1 MPIKIFILSGVACV
15 GAAIASLFGGWN
27 GAMTTLVILMFID
40 YVTGIIVA
48 GVFHNSPKC
57 SGGALSSA
65 VGFKGICRKFV
76 ILLIVVVACRVD
88 LLLETNIIRDATCIG
103 FCANELVSITE
114 NAGLM
119 GIPLPR
125 KLVEA
130 IEVLRGDNDNHV

>member
-15 GAAIASLFGGWN
+15 GAAIASLFGGWT
-27 GAMTTLVILMFID
+27 GAMTTLVILMLID

-88 LLLETNIIRDATCIG
+88 LLLETTIIRDATCIG

-130 IEVLRGDNDNHV
+130 IEVLRGDNDHV

>member
-15 GAAIASLFGGWN
+15 GAAIASLLGGWT
-27 GAMTTLVILMFID
+27 GAMTTLVILMVID

-130 IEVLRGDNDNHV
+130 IEVLRGDNDHV

>member
-15 GAAIASLFGGWN
+15 GAAIASLFGGWT
-27 GAMTTLVILMFID
+27 GAMTTLVILMLID

-48 GVFHNSPKC
+48 GVFHASPKS

-88 LLLETNIIRDATCIG
+88 LLLDTNIIRDATCIG

-130 IEVLRGDNDNHV
+130 IEVLRGDNDHV

>member
-15 GAAIASLFGGWN
+15 GAAIASLFGGWT

-40 YVTGIIVA
+40 YATGIIVA

-65 VGFKGICRKFV
+65 AGFKGICRKFV

-130 IEVLRGDNDNHV
+130 IEVLRGDNDHV

>member
-15 GAAIASLFGGWN
+15 GAAIASLLGGWT
-27 GAMTTLVILMFID
+27 GAMTTLVILMLID

-88 LLLETNIIRDATCIG
+88 LLLDTNIIRDATCIG
-103 FCANELVSITE
+103 FCVNELVSITE

-130 IEVLRGDNDNHV
+130 IEGLRGDNDHV

>member
-1 MPIKIFILSGVACV
+1 MPIKIFILSVVACV

-48 GVFHNSPKC
+48 GVFHASPKS

-130 IEVLRGDNDNHV
+130 IEVLRGDNDHV

>member
-15 GAAIASLFGGWN
+15 GAAIASLFGGWT
-27 GAMTTLVILMFID
+27 GAMTTLVILMLID

-48 GVFHNSPKC
+48 GVFHASPKS

-130 IEVLRGDNDNHV
+130 IEVLRGDNDNV

>member
-15 GAAIASLFGGWN
+15 GAAIASLFGGWT
-27 GAMTTLVILMFID
+27 GAMTTLVILMLID

-130 IEVLRGDNDNHV
+130 IEVLRGENDHV

>member
-1 MPIKIFILSGVACV
+1 MPIKFFILSGVACV
-15 GAAIASLFGGWN
+15 GAAIASLFGGWT

-40 YVTGIIVA
+40 YVTGLIVA

-88 LLLETNIIRDATCIG
+88 LLLDTNIIRDATCIG
-103 FCANELVSITE
+103 FCVNELVSITE

-125 KLVEA
+125 KLVDA
-130 IEVLRGDNDNHV
+130 IEVLRGDNDRV

>member
-40 YVTGIIVA
+40 YITGIIVA
-48 GVFHNSPKC
+48 GVFHASPKS

-88 LLLETNIIRDATCIG
+88 LLLNTTIIRDATCIG
-103 FCANELVSITE
+103 FCVNELVSITE

-130 IEVLRGDNDNHV
+130 IEVLRGDNDHV

>member
-15 GAAIASLFGGWN
+15 GAAIASLLGGWN
-27 GAMTTLVILMFID
+27 GAMTTLVILMLID

-48 GVFHNSPKC
+48 GVFHASPKS

-65 VGFKGICRKFV
+65 VGFRGICRKFV

-88 LLLETNIIRDATCIG
+88 LLLDTNIIRDATCIG

-130 IEVLRGDNDNHV
+130 IEVLRGDNDNV

>member
-15 GAAIASLFGGWN
+15 GAAIASLFGGWT
-27 GAMTTLVILMFID
+27 GAMTTLVILMLID

-88 LLLETNIIRDATCIG
+88 LLLETTIIRDATCIG
-103 FCANELVSITE
+103 FCVNELVSITE

-130 IEVLRGDNDNHV
+130 IEVLRGDNDNV

>member
-1 MPIKIFILSGVACV
+1 MMIKFFTLSSVACV
-15 GAAIASLFGGWN
+15 GAAVASIFGGWT
-27 GAMTTLVILMFID
+27 GAMSTLVILMLID

-130 IEVLRGDNDNHV
+130 IEVLRGDNDHV

>member
-15 GAAIASLFGGWN
+15 GTAIASLFGGWN

-103 FCANELVSITE
+103 FCANELLSITE

-125 KLVEA
+125 RLVEA
-130 IEVLRGDNDNHV
+130 IEVLRGDNDNV

>member
-15 GAAIASLFGGWN
+15 GAAVASLFGGWT
-27 GAMTTLVILMFID
+27 GAMTTLVILMLID

-48 GVFHNSPKC
+48 GVFHASPKS

-130 IEVLRGDNDNHV
+130 IEVLRGDNDNV

>member
-15 GAAIASLFGGWN
+15 GAAIASLLGGWT

-48 GVFHNSPKC
+48 GVFHASPKS

-88 LLLETNIIRDATCIG
+88 LLLNTNIIRDATCIG
-103 FCANELVSITE
+103 FCANELLSITE

-125 KLVEA
+125 KLVDA
-130 IEVLRGDNDNHV
+130 IEVLRGESDNV

>member
-27 GAMTTLVILMFID
+27 GAMTTLVILMLID
-40 YVTGIIVA
+40 YITGIIVA

-88 LLLETNIIRDATCIG
+88 ILLDTNIIRDATCIG

-130 IEVLRGDNDNHV
+130 IEVLRGDNDRV

>member
-15 GAAIASLFGGWN
+15 GAALASLFGGWT

-48 GVFHNSPKC
+48 GVFHASPKS

-130 IEVLRGDNDNHV
+130 IEVLRGDDHV

>member
-1 MPIKIFILSGVACV
+1 MPIRIFILSGVACA
-15 GAAIASLFGGWN
+15 GAAVASLFGGWT

-40 YVTGIIVA
+40 YITGIIVA

-88 LLLETNIIRDATCIG
+88 LLLDTNIIRDATCIG
-103 FCANELVSITE
+103 FCVNELVSITE

-130 IEVLRGDNDNHV
+130 IEVLRGDNDHV

>member
-15 GAAIASLFGGWN
+15 GAAIASLFGGWT
-27 GAMTTLVILMFID
+27 GAMTTLVILMLID
-40 YVTGIIVA
+40 YITGIIVA

-88 LLLETNIIRDATCIG
+88 IILNTNVIRDATCIG

-130 IEVLRGDNDNHV
+130 IEVLRGDDHV

>member
-15 GAAIASLFGGWN
+15 GAAIASLLGGWT
-27 GAMTTLVILMFID
+27 GAMTTLVILMLID

-88 LLLETNIIRDATCIG
+88 LLLDTNIIRDATCIG

-130 IEVLRGDNDNHV
+130 IEVLKGDNDNV

>member
-15 GAAIASLFGGWN
+15 GAAIASLFGGWT
-27 GAMTTLVILMFID
+27 GAMTTLVILMLID
-40 YVTGIIVA
+40 YITGIIVA
-48 GVFHNSPKC
+48 GVFHASPKS

-88 LLLETNIIRDATCIG
+88 LLLDTNIIRDATCIG

-130 IEVLRGDNDNHV
+130 IEVLRGDNDHV

>member
-15 GAAIASLFGGWN
+15 GAAIASLLGGWT
-27 GAMTTLVILMFID
+27 GAMTTLVILMLID
-40 YVTGIIVA
+40 YITGIIVA
-48 GVFHNSPKC
+48 GVFHASPKS

-88 LLLETNIIRDATCIG
+88 IILNTNVIRDATCIG

-130 IEVLRGDNDNHV
+130 IEVLRGDNDHV

>member
-27 GAMTTLVILMFID
+27 GAMTTLVILMLID

-57 SGGALSSA
+57 SDGALSSA

-88 LLLETNIIRDATCIG
+88 LLLDTNIIRDATCIG

-130 IEVLRGDNDNHV
+130 IEVLRGDNDHV

>member
-15 GAAIASLFGGWN
+15 GAAIATLFGGWN
-27 GAMTTLVILMFID
+27 GAMTTLVILMLID
-40 YVTGIIVA
+40 YMTGLIVA
-48 GVFHNSPKC
+48 GVFHASPKS

-76 ILLIVVVACRVD
+76 ILLIVVVACRVG

-125 KLVEA
+125 KLVDA
-130 IEVLRGDNDNHV
+130 IEVLRGEDDNV

>member
-15 GAAIASLFGGWN
+15 GAALASLFGGWT

-88 LLLETNIIRDATCIG
+88 LLMETNIIRDATCIG
-103 FCANELVSITE
+103 FCVNELVSITE

-125 KLVEA
+125 KLVDA
-130 IEVLRGDNDNHV
+130 IEVLRGDNDHV

>member
-15 GAAIASLFGGWN
+15 GAAIASLFGGWT

-48 GVFHNSPKC
+48 GVFHASPKS

-88 LLLETNIIRDATCIG
+88 LLLDTNIIRDATCIG
-103 FCANELVSITE
+103 FCVNELVSITE

-130 IEVLRGDNDNHV
+130 IEVLRGDNDNV

>member
-1 MPIKIFILSGVACV
+1 MPIKIFILSGAACV

-27 GAMTTLVILMFID
+27 GAMRTLVILMFID
-40 YVTGIIVA
+40 YITGIIVA

-88 LLLETNIIRDATCIG
+88 LLLDTNIIRDATCIG

-130 IEVLRGDNDNHV
+130 IEVLRGDNDRV

>member
-15 GAAIASLFGGWN
+15 GAAISSLLGGWT

-88 LLLETNIIRDATCIG
+88 ILLDTNIIRDATCIG

-130 IEVLRGDNDNHV
+130 IEVLRGDNDRV

>member
-15 GAAIASLFGGWN
+15 GAAISSLFGGWN

-40 YVTGIIVA
+40 YITGIIVA

-88 LLLETNIIRDATCIG
+88 LLLDTNIIRDATCIG
-103 FCANELVSITE
+103 FCVNELVSITE

-125 KLVEA
+125 KLVDA
-130 IEVLRGDNDNHV
+130 IEVLRGDNDHV

>member
-15 GAAIASLFGGWN
+15 GAAVASLFGGWT
-27 GAMTTLVILMFID
+27 GAMTTLVILMLID

-88 LLLETNIIRDATCIG
+88 LLLDTNIIRDATCIG
-103 FCANELVSITE
+103 FCVNELVSITE

-125 KLVEA
+125 KLVDA
-130 IEVLRGDNDNHV
+130 IEVLRGDNDHV

>member
-15 GAAIASLFGGWN
+15 GAAITSLLGGWN
-27 GAMTTLVILMFID
+27 GAMTTLVILMLID
-40 YVTGIIVA
+40 YVTGILVA
-48 GVFHNSPKC
+48 GVFHASPKS

-88 LLLETNIIRDATCIG
+88 LLLNTTIIRDATCIG
-103 FCANELVSITE
+103 FCVNELLSITE

-130 IEVLRGDNDNHV
+130 IEVLKGDNDHV

>member
-1 MPIKIFILSGVACV
+1 MPIKIFIVSGVACV

-27 GAMTTLVILMFID
+27 GAMTTLVILMLID

-130 IEVLRGDNDNHV
+130 IEVLRGDNDNV

>member
-15 GAAIASLFGGWN
+15 GAAIASLLGGWT

-40 YVTGIIVA
+40 YATGIIVA

-130 IEVLRGDNDNHV
+130 IEVLRGDNDNV

>member
-1 MPIKIFILSGVACV
+1 MPIRIFILSGVACV
-15 GAAIASLFGGWN
+15 GAAIASLLGGWN

-40 YVTGIIVA
+40 YITGIIVA
-48 GVFHNSPKC
+48 GVFHASPKS

-130 IEVLRGDNDNHV
+130 IEVLRGDNDHV

>member
-27 GAMTTLVILMFID
+27 GAMTTLVILMLID
-40 YVTGIIVA
+40 YLTGIIVA

-88 LLLETNIIRDATCIG
+88 LLLDTNIIRDATCIG

-130 IEVLRGDNDNHV
+130 IEVLRGDNNNV